1 MLKSNLVSHADP
13 RANRAI
19 NIESL
24 ITHGSVIRAVAD
36 YTAKALQGSG
46 RIIIGD
52 CPIQSANWEKLI
64 AQSVLNEVCAYL
76 VHQTGQ
82 VLKQIREPKRY
93 LAILDGLVGGS
104 KESPLSPTPV
114 QSGLM
119 LASRNPIA
127 LDAVAAALMGFDISR
142 IPQIMEVFSMKVMQ
156 LAEFTL
162 EEIEI
167 RGSLSASSIREIY
180 QTKCFR
186 SFQPSIGYK
195 SYLEYPLR
203 QSTS

>member
-1 MLKSNLVSHADP
+1 MEKCDIFLDDADRKDFVQRLSRLLAETHTECLVWVLMLNHLHLPLRPK
-13 RANRAI
+13 
-19 NIESL
+19 
-24 ITHGSVIRAVAD
+24 
-36 YTAKALQGSG
+36 
-46 RIIIGD
+46 
-52 CPIQSANWEKLI
+52 
-64 AQSVLNEVCAYL
+64 
-76 VHQTGQ
+76 GQ
-82 VLKQIREPKRY
+82 MLAHPKRY

-119 LASRNPIA
+119 LASRNHVA
-127 LDAVAAALMGFDISR
+127 LDAVVATLMGFDISR
-142 IPQIMEVFSMKVMQ
+142 IPQIMEAFNMKVMQ

-167 RGSLSASSIREIY
+167 RGSLSASSIHEIY

-195 SYLEYPLR
+195 GHLEYQVPYGL
-203 QSTS
+203 S